1 MQIVELDSRLQKDSY
16 ILGTMS
22 DSSLLL
28 SRNAHFPWFILVPD
42 TKETEFY
49 KLDQEQQQLLLSQVN
64 KLSAFIERRFAIDK
78 LNIAAIGNIV
88 SQMHI
93 HIVGRHQKD
102 PCWPGVVWG
111 CDHFKAY
118 AEGEVETIRDQ
129 LEMDML
135 VEFKAAR

>member
-16 ILGTMS
+16 ILGTMNE
-22 DSSLLL
+22 SSLLL

-49 KLDQEQQQLLLSQVN
+49 KLEQEQQHLLLSQVN

-93 HIVGRHQKD
+93 HVIGRHQKD

-111 CDHFKAY
+111 CEQFKAY

-129 LEMDML
+129 LEMDLL